1 MIVARFPYCGRD
13 HEAPLPGAPALAA
26 SGLSARYSP
35 GLPLALDDVSVAI
48 APGERV
54 ALVGPN
60 GAGKSSLIKAAAGLL
75 RPLRGEIRV
84 LGHAPECCYDRVA
97 FLPQTTEI
105 DWRFPID
112 VYGFV
117 LTGRYVHLGW
127 LKRPAAIDR
136 EHTGHALEN
145 MGLGSLAHRHI
156 GQLSGGQQQR
166 VIIARALAQDA
177 ELHLFDEPSTAV
189 DASSRQLLTRVLDE
203 LRQQGCTA
211 IVATHELDRVAT
223 DFDRAIYLSEG
234 RVVDAPAAGSDH
246 HGYR

>member
-1 MIVARFPYCGRD
+1 MSGARFPYCGRD
-13 HEAPLPGAPALAA
+13 HEAPVPGAPALAA
-26 SGLSARYSP
+26 SGLSARYNP
-35 GLPLALDDVSVAI
+35 GLPLALDDVTVAI

-60 GAGKSSLIKAAAGLL
+60 GAGKSSLLKAAAGLL
-75 RPLRGEIRV
+75 RPLRGEVRV

-136 EHTGHALEN
+136 ERTAHALEN
-145 MGLGSLAHRHI
+145 MALEELAHRHI

-166 VIIARALAQDA
+166 LLIARALAQDA
-177 ELHLFDEPSTAV
+177 ELHLFDEPATAV
-189 DASSRQLLTRVLDE
+189 DASSRELLAGVLDE
-203 LRQQGCTA
+203 LRRRGRTA

-223 DFDRAIYLSEG
+223 DYDRAIYLSEG
-234 RVVDAPAAGSDH
+234 RVVPAPGAESDH
-246 HGYR
+246 HGHG